1 MKAFSGRM
9 KLKLS
14 WKNRKG
20 SSRKLE
26 EEMAEKAEEG
36 VGVVSTSKGTK
47 RRPSTFLGPGIRN
60 LEGP

>member
-1 MKAFSGRM
+1 MKAFSGCM

-26 EEMAEKAEEG
+26 EEMPEKAEEG
-36 VGVVSTSKGTK
+36 VGVVSTSQGTK
-47 RRPSTFLGPGIRN
+47 RRPSTLWD
-60 LEGP
+60 LE